1 MKKILGGG
9 AINYVNGPPPWLVD
23 EESFSFKIV

>member
-1 MKKILGGG
+1 MKKILGG